1 MIFVDSSQSS
11 TLYIEVPLFFFL
23 LSSIYNTYTLQYV
36 YTEGDHPS
44 INGKK
49 SVIKCRKR
57 PTYQIQRGATIDV
70 GVDLGYLLIFVETII

>member
-11 TLYIEVPLFFFL
+11 TLYIEVPLFFFT
-23 LSSIYNTYTLQYV
+23 IINLQYV

-49 SVIKCRKR
+49 KR
-57 PTYQIQRGATIDV
+57 NKM
-70 GVDLGYLLIFVETII
+70 

>member
-11 TLYIEVPLFFFL
+11 TLYIEVPLFFFT
-23 LSSIYNTYTLQYV
+23 IINLQYV
-36 YTEGDHPS
+36 YTEGDHPG